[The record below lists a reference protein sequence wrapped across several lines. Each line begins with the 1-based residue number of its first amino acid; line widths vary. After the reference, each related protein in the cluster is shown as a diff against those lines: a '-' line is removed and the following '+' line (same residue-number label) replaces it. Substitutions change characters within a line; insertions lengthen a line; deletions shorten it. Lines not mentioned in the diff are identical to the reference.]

1 MIRIIFSFLMVCIFA
16 AGGVFLYFYS
26 QIKLDSDSIIDYNP
40 KLTTR
45 ILDRNGNLIANV
57 FDGENRLYVKFDDIP
72 GKVIEALVAVED
84 TGFFE
89 HQGVNIE
96 AIFRALIKDIKARK
110 FVEGGS
116 TITQQLIKNTS
127 LSSLKKID
135 RKIKEAILAIKIEH
149 ELTKEQIL
157 ERYFNEVYFGHGYY
171 GIKTAALG
179 YFKKD
184 LKDLDL
190 KEIAMLV
197 GMPKAP
203 SSYDPTKHLN
213 LSLSRANTVLARM
226 YELGWI
232 TKAQYEKSINEVPKV
247 YNENLTQNKAPYVVD
262 EVIKEASKILPN
274 VKTGGYVIE
283 TSVDLKV
290 QDMAREALVYGYNQI
305 LKRDKKADPNELNG
319 AIVVTNP
326 LNGDILAL
334 VGGVDYEKSK
344 FNRATQSSRQPG
356 SSFKPFIYQIA
367 LDEGYSPMSKIDD
380 SPRSFDDG
388 KNGQWTPKNYGKK
401 YEGMITIQRA
411 IVKSRNLA
419 TINMLYT
426 LGLQK
431 ARKILIDEGF
441 TNMPPALSIALGSF
455 GISPLHY
462 SSMYSMFPGMGMI
475 TKSKFIT
482 SVTDSNGNVRNFT
495 PSKYRAAPPE
505 QAYLMVDIL
514 EDVVSEGTGRRA
526 AVPQIAVG
534 GKTGTSNDSIDA
546 WFCGFSPE
554 INVII
559 WYGNDN
565 YKPMRSTETGGRT
578 CAPVFARFMGNYL
591 KEFPG
596 TKRSFKRPIGVF
608 EGIYDGKKALYTDI
622 SPFPTSYDDNASSDE
637 SYSSED
643 YFRKIEN
650 SSNLLDDFKP
660 KKR

>member
-1 MIRIIFSFLMVCIFA
+1 MVRFIFSFLMVCVFA

-26 QIKLDSDSIIDYNP
+26 QIKLDSDSIVDYNP

-45 ILDRNGNLIANV
+45 ILDRNGNLIANI

-89 HQGVNIE
+89 HQGVNVE
-96 AIFRALIKDIKARK
+96 AIFRALVKDLKARK

-127 LSSLKKID
+127 LSSAKKLD

-149 ELTKEQIL
+149 ELSKEQIL

-179 YFKKD
+179 YFKKN
-184 LKDLDL
+184 LSDLDL

-213 LSLSRANTVLARM
+213 LSLARGNVVLSRM

-232 TKAQYEKSINEVPKV
+232 TKSQYDKSINEIPTV

-274 VKTGGYVIE
+274 VKSGGYVIE
-283 TSVDLKV
+283 TSVDLRV
-290 QDMAREALVYGYNQI
+290 QEMAREALVYGYNQI
-305 LKRDKKADPNELNG
+305 LKRDKKADPNVLNG

-326 LNGDILAL
+326 LNGDVLAL
-334 VGGVDYEKSK
+334 VGGVDYKKSS

-367 LDEGYSPMSKIDD
+367 LDQGYSTMSKVDD
-380 SPRSFDDG
+380 SPKAYDDG

-401 YEGMITIQRA
+401 YDGYITIKQA
-411 IVKSRNLA
+411 ITKSRNLA
-419 TINMLYT
+419 TINLLYT
-426 LGLQK
+426 LGLKKTRQT
-431 ARKILIDEGF
+431 LIDEGF
-441 TNMPPALSIALGSF
+441 TNMPMALSIALGSF
-455 GISPLHY
+455 GISPLKY

-482 SVTDSNGNVRNFT
+482 SVTDSSGNVRNFT
-495 PSKYRAAPPE
+495 PSKHRVTPPE
-505 QAYLMVDIL
+505 QAYLMVNIL
-514 EDVVSEGTGRRA
+514 QNVVTSGTGRRA
-526 AVPQIAVG
+526 MVPDIAIG

-546 WFCGFSPE
+546 WFCGFTPE
-554 INVII
+554 IQAII

-578 CAPVFARFMGNYL
+578 AAPVFAKFLTSYL

-596 TKRSFKRPIGVF
+596 TAKSFKRPRGVF
-608 EGIYDGKKALYTDI
+608 EGMYNGSEELYTDI
-622 SPFPTSYDDNASSDE
+622 SPFPSYDPSYDDSFSSDDV
-637 SYSSED
+637 YND
-643 YFRKIEN
+643 KIDSPSGGIN
-650 SSNLLDDFKP
+650 LDDFKP
-660 KKR
+660 KR